1 MRQPWRLDERGER
14 WLDRALA
21 GFLVAPV
28 LLLTPFGV
36 FEPVVG
42 FIVLIQ
48 TLPLLWRRSHTVPV
62 AAIVALGHL
71 FQMAIVE
78 LQTLGQVGGPVALSS
93 VARCSTARG
102 GGVVLAVGWA
112 EALHW
117 QLYREGVAGDKRM

>member
-48 TLPLLWRRSHTVPV
+48 TLPLLWRRSHPVPV

-71 FQMAIVE
+71 FQLVIVD
-78 LQTLGQVGGPVALSS
+78 LPTWGQVGAPVAIYS
-93 VARCSTARG
+93 VARFSPARW
-102 GGVVLAVGWA
+102 GGVGTVSGMRSERRVGGTGWVTTGA
-112 EALHW
+112 S
-117 QLYREGVAGDKRM
+117 R

>member
-48 TLPLLWRRSHTVPV
+48 TLPLLWRRSHPVPV

-71 FQMAIVE
+71 FQLVIVD
-78 LQTLGQVGGPVALSS
+78 LPTWGQVGAPVAIYSRSEEHTSELQSLMRIS
-93 VARCSTARG
+93 Y
-102 GGVVLAVGWA
+102 AVFC
-112 EALHW
+112 L
-117 QLYREGVAGDKRM
+117 KNKKK